1 ANSYTYMHT
10 RTQVYLQTRVEAAA
24 GEEKFAVRGR
34 QLVKPGWLS
43 LYSRGY
49 HDEADEAAADGGGDD
64 VYDEDGGE
72 IGNLPPFKKGEAY
85 ALAEESVPLSERM
98 TAPPAHLSESELI
111 AMMEKHGIGTDAS
124 IATHINNI
132 CERNYVQI
140 AAGRRLV
147 PTQLGTVLVQ
157 GYYRIDADLVLP
169 LVRASI
175 EQLCGLNQQP

>member
-1 ANSYTYMHT
+1 MLMMMMMMRA
-10 RTQVYLQTRVEAAA
+10 RVFERNLTST
-24 GEEKFAVRGR
+24 EEKFAVRGR

-111 AMMEKHGIGTDAS
+111 AMMEKHGIG
-124 IATHINNI
+124 
-132 CERNYVQI
+132 
-140 AAGRRLV
+140 AG
-147 PTQLGTVLVQ
+147 P
-157 GYYRIDADLVLP
+157 
-169 LVRASI
+169 
-175 EQLCGLNQQP
+175 